1 MTLFLSS
8 CFLLRP
14 TLHQIIIH
22 GGSDTRFAYI
32 LLSRSVCLCAFFSSL
47 FCVISSFH
55 EQIAI
60 NVGSWSNLHSDVL
73 IRTCFHVVPSLFF
86 CCCFIF
92 ALFSTVF
99 SCLFLCRLSLD
110 PCWRENWLAGEAIVW
125 PRFDF
130 VSFILERC
138 SIGLSVLT
146 DWQHIEHKRCLA
158 GTCTNNTNQSF
169 SFALS
174 PFYFLLWTS
183 TQHNSYRNATFL
195 FFFIHKNKAL
205 LS

>member
-8 CFLLRP
+8 FFGQLFIRSSYTADLIHVSLTSCCF
-14 TLHQIIIH
+14 
-22 GGSDTRFAYI
+22 
-32 LLSRSVCLCAFFSSL
+32 FFFSL

-73 IRTCFHVVPSLFF
+73 IRTCFHVVPSFF
-86 CCCFIF
+86 FFVFCIFF
-92 ALFSTVF
+92 ALFSTMFCFV
-99 SCLFLCRLSLD
+99 CLFLCRLSLD

-138 SIGLSVLT
+138 SIGLSVLK

-158 GTCTNNTNQSF
+158 GTCTSNKSNHF
-169 SFALS
+169 LS

-183 TQHNSYRNATFL
+183 TQ
-195 FFFIHKNKAL
+195 L
-205 LS
+205 LSQCHHFCFLYS